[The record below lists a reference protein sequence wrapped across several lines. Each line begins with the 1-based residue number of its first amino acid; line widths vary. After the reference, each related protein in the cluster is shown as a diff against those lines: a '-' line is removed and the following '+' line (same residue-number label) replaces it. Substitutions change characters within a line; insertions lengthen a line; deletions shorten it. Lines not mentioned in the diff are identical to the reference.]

1 MQLFLM
7 NGAWRMQG
15 LDVHR
20 NSARVFYIL
29 IVTNIYSTQIHPIFK
44 GFVENCDA
52 NLSPLTQNQG
62 VISVKLIDSSKAFA
76 WQQWS
81 IWSAVHCSQSICIT
95 SNLAF
100 FSFYFCRGIHFFLQN
115 LKNSVDTNPHYS
127 QEPFP
132 FEFANKSCTRSGI
145 RPQEVMYLSLL
156 YRKQCCCRNNDVPSE
171 RELTFFSGEAW

>member
-1 MQLFLM
+1 MTAVKYM
-7 NGAWRMQG
+7 EC
-15 LDVHR
+15 
-20 NSARVFYIL
+20 SAL
-29 IVTNIYSTQIHPIFK
+29 
-44 GFVENCDA
+44 
-52 NLSPLTQNQG
+52 LTE
-62 VISVKLIDSSKAFA
+62 
-76 WQQWS
+76 
-81 IWSAVHCSQSICIT
+81 SICIT

-100 FSFYFCRGIHFFLQN
+100 FHSIFVEVYTFLQN